1 MLTHFRVPIF
11 LPLEPNSVPGNAR
24 VHFCRSCIYLPSLTR
39 INWKKVK
46 DTIEFMPSHI
56 VVLLEVLFKLAK
68 FQISFPLAFLQDLL
82 KVMGLVVGYLELL
95 FKLLDCQ
102 RLFP

>member
-1 MLTHFRVPIF
+1 
-11 LPLEPNSVPGNAR
+11 
-24 VHFCRSCIYLPSLTR
+24 
-39 INWKKVK
+39 
-46 DTIEFMPSHI
+46 MPSHI